1 MKSQGDGGNFDK
13 FFFVKRLLLIK
24 KEFLCFFFLA
34 TFGCVENLQDSGDQ
48 SSLPRLSGISTS
60 VLPQKRNV
68 EQIDFGG
75 ATKQVQVD
83 QEGIIVNETL
93 SDENDFA
100 AVSSRETIESDAQR
114 IAINRALY
122 EVFEPTDLPIR
133 SETGTPN
140 IVAFALKTT
149 NPLKVTLYNRGPFS
163 SEKRAMVNC
172 NKYASPSMA
181 QEVFLSK
188 GGPKRDLLGLDPDGD
203 GYACAWDP
211 TPFRLARSE
220 E

>member
-1 MKSQGDGGNFDK
+1 MQ
-13 FFFVKRLLLIK
+13 
-24 KEFLCFFFLA
+24 FFFLKRFFPSKIGFLWLA
-34 TFGCVENLQDSGDQ
+34 IISIFGCVEPIPDIGYQTSFKR
-48 SSLPRLSGISTS
+48 SPGISKS
-60 VLPQKRNV
+60 VLPQKSNLD
-68 EQIDFGG
+68 ETDFGS
-75 ATKQVQVD
+75 TIEPVQFD
-83 QEGIIVNETL
+83 QDSNIINENL
-93 SDENDFA
+93 SDENDFV
-100 AVSSRETIESDAQR
+100 AVSGRETIESDAQR

-122 EVFEPTDLPIR
+122 QVFEPAALPVR
-133 SETGTPN
+133 SETDVPN

-163 SEKRAMVNC
+163 SEKRSIFNC
-172 NKYASPSMA
+172 NKYTSPSKA

-203 GYACAWDP
+203 GYACTWDP